1 MAKRNQLNKADMSH
15 ITELTLN
22 KLRVKSVTQISGTLL
37 VQDATAPEIRLKKSN
52 PGAKTRFRISEGSID
67 FATTNA
73 YFLAA
78 SRNAA
83 TKFSGSAAIPQY
95 SRVDAVGLYL
105 GTSLSG
111 ANYIK
116 NVGLT
121 SSIGTTGYSDPD
133 YFFGLTPAGE
143 RVGPL
148 AGSSSMYFPARGG
161 GPTETVAATY
171 WTGITGSNAVLYF
184 ETNEAINSTGSITFA
199 LYYTQYGPPTS
210 A

>member
-15 ITELTLN
+15 ISELTLN

-67 FATTNA
+67 FATTTN
-73 YFLAA
+73 YFEAG

-83 TKFSGSAAIPQY
+83 TKFSGSATIPQY
-95 SRVDAVGLYL
+95 SRVDAVGLYI
-105 GTSLSG
+105 GTALSG
-111 ANYIK
+111 TNYIK
-116 NVGLT
+116 KVGLT
-121 SSIGTTGYSDPD
+121 SSFGNGTQYSDDD
-133 YFFGLTPAGE
+133 YFFAGDPSGE
-143 RVGPL
+143 RCGPA
-148 AGSSSMYFPARGG
+148 AGGSSMYFPTRGKHTG
-161 GPTETVAATY
+161 SAHEY
-171 WTGITGSNAVLYF
+171 LYTGITGSTACLYF
-184 ETNEAINSTGSITFA
+184 ETNAAINSTGSITFA